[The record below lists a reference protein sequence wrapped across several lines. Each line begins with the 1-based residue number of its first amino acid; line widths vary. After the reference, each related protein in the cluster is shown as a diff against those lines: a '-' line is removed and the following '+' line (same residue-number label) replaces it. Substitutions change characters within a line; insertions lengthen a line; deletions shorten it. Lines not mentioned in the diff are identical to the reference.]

1 VLRVN
6 EIFYSIQG
14 ESSYAGVPCIFIRLT
29 GCNLRCSY
37 CDTEYAYDE
46 GRDVSIPDIL
56 AAVDGYDCPWVEISG
71 GEPLLQAEMPELA
84 KQLLD
89 KGYRVLIETNGTQN
103 IDVLPKGTISIIDIK
118 CPGSGEHHQTDW
130 KNVDRLGPG
139 DEVKFVLT
147 DEADYAWAKDVI
159 RRYSLTEKVTVLFS
173 PAHDRLDPARLA
185 QWILDDG
192 LKVRLQLQIHN
203 ILWPDAQGGK

>member
-14 ESSYAGVPCIFIRLT
+14 ESSHAGVPCVFIRVT

-46 GRDVSIPDIL
+46 GRDFSIPDIL
-56 AAVDGYDCPWVEISG
+56 TVVDGYGCPWVEISG
-71 GEPLLQAEMPELA
+71 GEPLLQAETPELA
-84 KQLLD
+84 RRLLD
-89 KGYRVLIETNGTQN
+89 KGYHVLIETNGTQN
-103 IDVLPKGTISIIDIK
+103 IDVLPKGAISIMDIK
-118 CPGSGEHHQTDW
+118 CPGSGEHRNMDW
-130 KNVDRLGPG
+130 KNVDRLGPE

-159 RRYSLTEKVTVLFS
+159 HRYGLTEKATVLLS

-192 LKVRLQLQIHN
+192 LQVRLQLQIHN
-203 ILWPDAQGGK
+203 ILWPDAQRGK

>member
-14 ESSYAGVPCIFIRLT
+14 ESSYTGVPCVFIRLT

-56 AAVDGYDCPWVEISG
+56 AAVDGYGCPWVEISG
-71 GEPLLQAEMPELA
+71 GEPLLQEETPELA

-103 IDVLPKGTISIIDIK
+103 IDVLPKEAISIIDIK

-147 DEADYAWAKDVI
+147 DKADYAWAKDVI

-185 QWILDDG
+185 RWILNDG
-192 LKVRLQLQIHN
+192 LRVRLQLQIHN

>member
-1 VLRVN
+1 MLRVN

-14 ESSYAGVPCIFIRLT
+14 ESSYAGVPCVFVRLT

-46 GRDVSIPDIL
+46 GRDFNIPDIL
-56 AAVDGYDCPWVEISG
+56 AVVDRYDCPWVEISG
-71 GEPLLQAEMPELA
+71 GEPLLQAETPLLA
-84 KQLLD
+84 RRLLD
-89 KGYRVLIETNGTQN
+89 KGHRVLIETNGTQN
-103 IDVLPKGTISIIDIK
+103 IDVLPRGTISIMDIK
-118 CPGSGEHHQTDW
+118 CPGSGEHRKTDW
-130 KNVDRLGPG
+130 KNVDRLGPQ

-159 RRYSLTEKVTVLFS
+159 RRYRLTEKAAVLFS
-173 PAHDRLDPARLA
+173 PAQDRLDPARVA

-192 LKVRLQLQIHN
+192 LKVRLQLQIHK
-203 ILWPDAQGGK
+203 ILWPDAERRK

>member
-1 VLRVN
+1 VLKVN

-14 ESSYAGVPCIFIRLT
+14 ESSYAGVPCVFIRLT

-46 GRDVSIPDIL
+46 GRDVRIPDIL
-56 AAVDGYDCPWVEISG
+56 AAVGGYDCPWVEISG
-71 GEPLLQAEMPELA
+71 GEPLLQSETPMLA

-103 IDVLPKGTISIIDIK
+103 IDVLPKGTISIMDIK

-159 RRYSLTEKVTVLFS
+159 SRYGLTEKATILFS
-173 PAHDRLDPARLA
+173 PAHDRLDPAQLA
-185 QWILDDG
+185 RWILDDG

-203 ILWPDAQGGK
+203 ILWPDAQRGK